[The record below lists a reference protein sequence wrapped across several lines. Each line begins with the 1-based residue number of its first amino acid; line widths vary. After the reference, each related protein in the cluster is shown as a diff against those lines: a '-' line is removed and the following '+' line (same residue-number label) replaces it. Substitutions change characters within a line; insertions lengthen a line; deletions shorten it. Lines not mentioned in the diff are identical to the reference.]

1 MKTSLGATLA
11 VLTVLACGGSDDGSS
26 RSEELTQ
33 AAYEQACASAEG
45 FLLDQY
51 GGSYYVQ
58 ALCTAAAV
66 ESTSDAASCGD
77 ELQACLDNP
86 PASIQAG
93 IDAILGQ
100 AGCDALAIDPNACR
114 STVGRLK
121 DCLDALEDAVANVEY
136 TLTCAAAGQTL
147 ESWDI
152 VELPSEC
159 QLLESDC

>member
-1 MKTSLGATLA
+1 MKTTLTAIFALASL
-11 VLTVLACGGSDDGSS
+11 VACGDGDDGAS
-26 RSEELTQ
+26 RSERLTQ
-33 AAYEQACASAEG
+33 AAYEQACASAES

-77 ELQACLDNP
+77 ELQACLDDP
-86 PASIQAG
+86 PAAIQAG
-93 IDAILGQ
+93 VDAILTQ
-100 AGCDALAIDPNACR
+100 AGCDALAIDPSACS

-121 DCLDALEDAVANVEY
+121 DCLDALEGAVANVEY

-152 VELPSEC
+152 VEFPAEC